1 MPFGRRDKKK
11 LTTYIKSIFLFFIS
25 FSRTRKYI
33 SLSFQRLKGTPH
45 ELALGFSTGVAISF
59 TPFIGFHTLISISL
73 AWAIRGSMAA
83 AIIGTF
89 FGNPWTFPLIWYLT
103 LKVGNIFYGEIL
115 NFNDKISFVLLK
127 TELTTLL
134 LIFKNLFITF
144 DVNEISNNLLSLNL
158 IPVMCIGSIPLV
170 IVAWSGVYFLSVNI
184 IKSYQNRKKR
194 KK

>member
-11 LTTYIKSIFLFFIS
+11 LATYIKSIFLFFIS

-45 ELALGFSTGVAISF
+45 ELALGFSTGVAVSF
-59 TPFIGFHTLISISL
+59 TPFIGFHALISISL

-103 LKVGNIFYGEIL
+103 LKVGNIFYGEIF
-115 NFNDKISFVLLK
+115 NFNNKISFVLLK

-144 DVNEISNNLLSLNL
+144 DINEISNNLLSLKL
-158 IPVMCIGSIPLV
+158 IPVMTVGSVPLV
-170 IVAWSGVYFLSVNI
+170 IVAWSVVYFLSVNI